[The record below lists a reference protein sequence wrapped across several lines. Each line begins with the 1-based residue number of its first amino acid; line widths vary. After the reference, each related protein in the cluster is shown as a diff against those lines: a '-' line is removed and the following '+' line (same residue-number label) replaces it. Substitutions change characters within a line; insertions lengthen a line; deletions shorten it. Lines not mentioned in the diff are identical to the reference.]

1 MAEKYGSKL
10 LCLPL
15 YSKGNFDRRRAC
27 HAEKCLVELYT
38 DEDVEN
44 LRRKIRRW
52 RAVLCAISVLAMC
65 MCVTF
70 AASADTANAGTM
82 EFAAVVT
89 SIAAGWI
96 VLYCAMFPAE
106 NARRELRHAGT
117 LRDGK
122 RERVEGKVTVTRRW
136 LRIKKSITAREVVVE
151 TPEGRRQFWVVD
163 SRAMRLSRDEPSAIC
178 ISHGYVAAY
187 EVSV

>member
-1 MAEKYGSKL
+1 MAEKYESRL
-10 LCLPL
+10 
-15 YSKGNFDRRRAC
+15 S
-27 HAEKCLVELYT
+27 CLVELYT
-38 DEDVEN
+38 DEDMEK

-52 RAVLCAISVLAMC
+52 RIALCAFSALAL
-65 MCVTF
+65 CVCAAF
-70 AASADTANAGTM
+70 AAAADTANAETM
-82 EFAAVVT
+82 ELAAIVT

-117 LRDGK
+117 LREGK
-122 RERVEGKVTVTRRW
+122 RERVEGKITVTKHW

-187 EVSV
+187 EVSI

>member
-1 MAEKYGSKL
+1 MAEKYEGKL
-10 LCLPL
+10 S
-15 YSKGNFDRRRAC
+15 Y
-27 HAEKCLVELYT
+27 LVELYT
-38 DEDVEN
+38 DEDMEK

-52 RAVLCAISVLAMC
+52 RIALCAFSTLALC
-65 MCVTF
+65 MCVAF
-70 AASADTANAGTM
+70 AAAADTANAETM
-82 EFAAVVT
+82 ELAAVVT

-122 RERVEGKVTVTRRW
+122 RERVEGKVTVTKRW
-136 LRIKKSITAREVVVE
+136 LRIKKSITAREVVAE

-163 SRAMRLSRDEPSAIC
+163 SRAVRLSEAEPAAIF
-178 ISHGYVAAY
+178 ISHGYAAAY
-187 EVSV
+187 EVNI